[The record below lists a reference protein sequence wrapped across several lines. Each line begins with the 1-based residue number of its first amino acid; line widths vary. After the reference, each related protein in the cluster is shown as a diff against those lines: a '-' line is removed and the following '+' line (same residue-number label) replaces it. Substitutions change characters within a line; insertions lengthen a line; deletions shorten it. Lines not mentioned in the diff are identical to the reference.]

1 MLDVHF
7 VVPNNFPN
15 MKQSA
20 LKFSGLAWKLFFV
33 RATTLKALINLG
45 PQLLSVIANVLLRA
59 LCVSL
64 LLGRRASLGQVVV
77 QEAKGM
83 CFFGPL
89 CVKLLLG
96 VGRASLGQVVAQE
109 ARECASYSFW
119 EGRGS
124 LGQVV
129 VQEARECASL
139 GRCA

>member
-33 RATTLKALINLG
+33 RATTFKALINLG

-64 LLGRRASLGQVVV
+64 LL
-77 QEAKGM
+77 E
-83 CFFGPL
+83 
-89 CVKLLLG
+89 
-96 VGRASLGQVVAQE
+96 GRA
-109 ARECASYSFW
+109 
-119 EGRGS
+119 S

-139 GRCA
+139 GHCA